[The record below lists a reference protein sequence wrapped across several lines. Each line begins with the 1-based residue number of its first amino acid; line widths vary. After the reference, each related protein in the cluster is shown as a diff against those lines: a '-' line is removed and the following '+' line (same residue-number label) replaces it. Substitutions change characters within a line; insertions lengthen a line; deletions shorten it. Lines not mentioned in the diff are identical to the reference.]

1 MGDVIDLRTVAT
13 ADRVLG
19 PDEIRHVDR
28 SRAVTLEFT
37 PEAGKPLETA
47 VDEINGLIA
56 GLKQA
61 GAIAPGIDITLAGS
75 ASKLNEIKTALLGD
89 GTILGTFLSSMFL
102 AFFVVYLVLVIL
114 FQSWSSPIVIMLTV
128 PLATFGGFVGLS
140 LVHFWSVTDRYM
152 PIQNLDMLS
161 ILGFII
167 LAGVVVNNAI
177 LIKL

>member
-1 MGDVIDLRTVAT
+1 MGDVIDFALWLPN
-13 ADRVLG
+13 RVLG

-89 GTILGTFLSSMFL
+89 GTILGTVLSSMFL

-114 FQSWSSPIVIMLTV
+114 FQSWSSP
-128 PLATFGGFVGLS
+128 P
-140 LVHFWSVTDRYM
+140 
-152 PIQNLDMLS
+152 
-161 ILGFII
+161 
-167 LAGVVVNNAI
+167 
-177 LIKL
+177 